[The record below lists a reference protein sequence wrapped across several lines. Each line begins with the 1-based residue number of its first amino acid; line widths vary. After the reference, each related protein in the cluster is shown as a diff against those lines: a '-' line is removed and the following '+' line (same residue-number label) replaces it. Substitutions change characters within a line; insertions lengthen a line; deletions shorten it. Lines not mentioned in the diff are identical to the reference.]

1 MDKNL
6 IAQFMEN
13 IFLYAGIAAAIYF
26 IIKFVEM
33 KYVNQESIPLKVLV
47 RDTVLVY
54 ASVVLGDFVMDQVN
68 PALQSAMVASA
79 PEVFND
85 APDF

>member
-1 MDKNL
+1 
-6 IAQFMEN
+6 MEN

-26 IIKFVEM
+26 IIKFIEM
-33 KYVNQESIPLKVLV
+33 KYVNQESVPLKVLV

-68 PALQSAMVASA
+68 PALQSAMVASV

>member
-1 MDKNL
+1 
-6 IAQFMEN
+6 MEN

-26 IIKFVEM
+26 IIKFIEM
-33 KYVNQESIPLKVLV
+33 KYVNQESVPLKVLV

-68 PALQSAMVASA
+68 PALQSAMVATA

-85 APDF
+85 TPDF

>member
-1 MDKNL
+1 
-6 IAQFMEN
+6 MEN
-13 IFLYAGIAAAIYF
+13 IFLYAGIASAIFF
-26 IIKFVEM
+26 IIKFIEM

-68 PALQSAMVASA
+68 PALHSAMLVST

>member
-1 MDKNL
+1 
-6 IAQFMEN
+6 MEN

-68 PALQSAMVASA
+68 PALQSAMVPSA